1 MLLLNRFRR
10 EAKVLG
16 LLTIGVALAPLGCA
30 GAQVP
35 TQSVADARSSA
46 AAAQAV
52 GAEKDPQAAL
62 HLKMANNSLARAER
76 LIANDDMDEAKLALG
91 EAKIDA
97 DLAFK
102 LATFAESKHKVAEAQ
117 TQLQELS
124 QEAAGVAQ

>member
-1 MLLLNRFRR
+1 MLLMNRFRR
-10 EAKVLG
+10 EAQVLG
-16 LLTIGVALAPLGCA
+16 LLTIGLAWAPLGCA
-30 GAQVP
+30 SAQVP
-35 TQSVADARSSA
+35 TQSVADARAST

-76 LIANDDMDEAKLALG
+76 LIADDQMDEAKDALG

-102 LATFAESKHKVAEAQ
+102 LATLAESKQKVAEAQ
-117 TQLQELS
+117 THLQELS
-124 QEAAGVAQ
+124 KEAGGVAQ